1 VLWDGKPG
9 GTVTSGAPSP
19 TLGRPI
25 AMAYLDPDVAR
36 QAAADTAGNRLA
48 VDVRG
53 SAEPAVLVPLPFYHR
68 PA

>member
-1 VLWDGKPG
+1 M
-9 GTVTSGAPSP
+9 
-19 TLGRPI
+19 PI

-36 QAAADTAGNRLA
+36 QAAGDAAGDRLA

-53 SAEPAVLVPLPFYHR
+53 TAEPAVLVPLPFYSR